1 MVQKE
6 RFRPLYTPEDLRDW
20 DPERDLGQPGHYP
33 FTRGVYE
40 TMYRGRLWTMRQFAG
55 FGSPEDTNRRF
66 KYLLDHGVHGLST
79 AFDMPTLMGYDADH
93 PLARGEVGIEGVN
106 VSSLEDMEILFDG
119 IPLEQVTTSMT
130 INGPAIALLAMYVA
144 VAEKKKI
151 TPDKLGGTIQADILK
166 EFIAQKEW
174 ICPPAPS
181 VRILMDMVEW
191 CSKNMP
197 RWHPVSVS
205 GYHIREA
212 GATAIQELA
221 FTLRDGIEYV
231 EEGVRRGMDVDSFV
245 PYFSFF
251 FDIHNDFFEEIAKLR
266 AARRIW
272 ARTMKDRFGAKDPR
286 SMMLRTHSQTAGV
299 SLTAQ
304 QPMNNVVRT
313 TIQAL
318 AAVLGGTQSLHTNS
332 LDETYA
338 LPTEEAVRIAL
349 RTQQIIAHESGVT
362 NRVDPMGGSWF
373 VETLT
378 NEIEKGA
385 IESIRKIDEMG
396 GMLKA
401 IDRGYPQKEI
411 AESAFRYQ
419 QQVERKEKIIVGVN
433 DFVMEEEPPIEILKI
448 SPAVERRQATRLRAL
463 KARRNAKKVSG
474 RLAELKRA
482 CEGQENIM
490 PHLLN
495 GVRDLV
501 TVGEICQT
509 FREVF
514 GTYRDPGHY

>member
-1 MVQKE
+1 M
-6 RFRPLYTPEDLRDW
+6 
-20 DPERDLGQPGHYP
+20 
-33 FTRGVYE
+33 
-40 TMYRGRLWTMRQFAG
+40 
-55 FGSPEDTNRRF
+55 
-66 KYLLDHGVHGLST
+66 
-79 AFDMPTLMGYDADH
+79 
-93 PLARGEVGIEGVN
+93 
-106 VSSLEDMEILFDG
+106 
-119 IPLEQVTTSMT
+119 
-130 INGPAIALLAMYVA
+130 
-144 VAEKKKI
+144 
-151 TPDKLGGTIQADILK
+151 
-166 EFIAQKEW
+166 
-174 ICPPAPS
+174 
-181 VRILMDMVEW
+181 
-191 CSKNMP
+191 
-197 RWHPVSVS
+197 
-205 GYHIREA
+205 
-212 GATAIQELA
+212 
-221 FTLRDGIEYV
+221 
-231 EEGVRRGMDVDSFV
+231 
-245 PYFSFF
+245 
-251 FDIHNDFFEEIAKLR
+251 DIHNDFFEEIAKLR

-272 ARTMKDRFGAKDPR
+272 ARTMKDRFGAKNPR

-362 NRVDPMGGSWF
+362 NTVDPFGGSWF
-373 VETLT
+373 VESLT

-385 IESIRKIDEMG
+385 QGYIRKIDEMG

-433 DFVMEEEPPIEILKI
+433 DFVMEGEPPIEILKI
-448 SPAVERRQATRLRAL
+448 SPAVERRQVTRLRAL
-463 KARRNAKKVSG
+463 KARRNAKKVSE

-482 CEGQENIM
+482 CEGEGNIM
-490 PHLLN
+490 PHVLN

-514 GTYRDPGHY
+514 GTYRDPGHF